1 MVFINP
7 GNPTGQ
13 CLSRGDLENLVRFCY
28 KHRLV
33 VLADEVYQENIYQV
47 RRLGLHVYIVNQIE
61 RRTPNMG

>member
-28 KHRLV
+28 KHHLV

-47 RRLGLHVYIVNQIE
+47 RRLFVAFMYI
-61 RRTPNMG
+61 